1 MADLL
6 VSQPLR
12 ITLDRR
18 RADDWA
24 LALASAGIDSRLD
37 QSSNGYT
44 VIVRESDWSRA
55 NAVVAAFEAE
65 NPPRPMPA
73 ASPGI
78 EQTSYGAAVVAVL
91 LCAFFVVTGP
101 RGGEPYWFERGAAV
115 ASRIAAGEIWRT
127 VTALTLHADFPH
139 ILTNAATLVLFGTSL
154 CGLIGAGSAV
164 WLMLI
169 SGAAGNWLTAALHGA
184 PHSAVGAST
193 GIFGGIGG
201 LAALELMR
209 RRRGAAVSAW
219 RAWAPIAAGLA
230 LLGFLGTSP
239 QSDVLAHL
247 FGFAV
252 GALLGVSAFELQS
265 LRDRRG
271 LQLALCA
278 GAALTVA
285 ACWWLALA

>member
-12 ITLDRR
+12 ITLDRL

-24 LALASAGIDSRLD
+24 LALASAGIESRLD
-37 QSSNGYT
+37 QSASGYT
-44 VIVRESDWSRA
+44 VVVREADWPRA

-65 NPPRPMPA
+65 NPPRRVPQP
-73 ASPGI
+73 PPI
-78 EQTSYGAAVVAVL
+78 VERTSYGAIVVAVL
-91 LCAFFVVTGP
+91 LCAFFVITGP
-101 RGGEPYWFERGAAV
+101 RGEEAYWFERGGAV
-115 ASRIAAGEIWRT
+115 ASRIANGEVWRT

-139 ILTNAATLVLFGTSL
+139 ILSNAATLVLFGTSL

-169 SGAAGNWLTAALHGA
+169 SGAAGNWLTAALRGA

-252 GALLGVSAFELQS
+252 GALLGMSAFELQA

-278 GAALTVA
+278 AAALTVV
-285 ACWWLALA
+285 ACWWIALA